1 MGWGCRGI
9 RNCAR
14 QTSLFR
20 FLAPSTR
27 ERSTAAPRDRFP
39 TTLYPCR
46 TAPWQSGRLDGQ
58 LVRLHRQTCQKSHTW
73 KGQVSRRTTSA
84 CPARFPPAV
93 APSSETPPAL
103 SPCPLYFR
111 EPPTK
116 QTWPW
121 CHLQILRCA
130 RPRFGSQFR
139 PGTPKIFGGYR
150 ILGRGFLPMTETR
163 LPFCSVEEAAE
174 EIRQG
179 RMIVLVDDED
189 RENEGDLTMAAE
201 KITPEAINF
210 MAKYGRGL
218 ICLTLTEQRCEEL
231 NLPLMSPIN
240 TSQHRTA
247 FCEAIDAR
255 VGVSTGISASD
266 RAITILTAIDPKTRP
281 QDLARPGHMFPLR
294 ARNGGVLVRAGQ
306 TEASVDLSRIA
317 GLNPSGVICEIMNED
332 GTMARVPQLIEFCRE
347 HNLKMLT
354 VADLIRY
361 RMAHERYVRRM
372 AEAILPTRYGDFR
385 MIAYSCDVDHD
396 QHVALIRGDLTGA
409 DPPLVRVHSHCLTG
423 DVFGSNT
430 CDCSELIARSLE
442 LIARE
447 NRGLFLYLHHT
458 GRGFTIDTPET
469 PGSLPKIHFHTRGQ
483 LDRDAAR
490 QRMVQHESGIGAQ
503 ILIDLGLKDI
513 RVVTN
518 HPKKVVALEGY
529 GIRIA
534 DQVPLNLTSPKPT
547 HQHF

>member
-1 MGWGCRGI
+1 
-9 RNCAR
+9 
-14 QTSLFR
+14 
-20 FLAPSTR
+20 
-27 ERSTAAPRDRFP
+27 
-39 TTLYPCR
+39 
-46 TAPWQSGRLDGQ
+46 
-58 LVRLHRQTCQKSHTW
+58 
-73 KGQVSRRTTSA
+73 
-84 CPARFPPAV
+84 
-93 APSSETPPAL
+93 
-103 SPCPLYFR
+103 
-111 EPPTK
+111 
-116 QTWPW
+116 
-121 CHLQILRCA
+121 
-130 RPRFGSQFR
+130 
-139 PGTPKIFGGYR
+139 
-150 ILGRGFLPMTETR
+150 MTEMR

-240 TSQHRTA
+240 TSLHRTA

-255 VGVSTGISASD
+255 VGVTTGISASD

-332 GTMARVPQLIEFCRE
+332 GTMSRVPQLAEFCRE
-347 HNLKMLT
+347 HNLKMVT

-361 RMAHERYVRRM
+361 RMQHERYVRRI
-372 AEAILPTRYGDFR
+372 AETVLTTRYGDFR
-385 MIAYSCDVDHD
+385 MIAYASDVDHD
-396 QHVALIRGDLTGA
+396 QHIALIRGELEGPT
-409 DPPLVRVHSHCLTG
+409 PPLVRVHSHCLTG
-423 DVFGSNT
+423 DVFGST
-430 CDCSELIARSLE
+430 SCDCPDLVAKSLQKIAE
-442 LIARE
+442 E
-447 NRGLFLYLHHT
+447 DRGVFLYLHHT
-458 GRGFTIDTPET
+458 GRGYTIDTPET
-469 PGSLPKIHFHTRGQ
+469 PGTLPKIHFHSRGQ
-483 LDRDAAR
+483 LDREPAR

-503 ILIDLGLKDI
+503 VLIDLGLKDI
-513 RVVTN
+513 RVITN

-534 DQVPLNLTSPKPT
+534 DQVPLEFTSPRPT
-547 HQHF
+547 HQRF